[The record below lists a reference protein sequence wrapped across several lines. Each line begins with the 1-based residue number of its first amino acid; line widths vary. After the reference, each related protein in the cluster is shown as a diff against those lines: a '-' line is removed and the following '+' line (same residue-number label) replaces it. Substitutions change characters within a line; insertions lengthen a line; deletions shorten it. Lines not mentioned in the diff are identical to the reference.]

1 MKHSADKALLSKPQ
15 SLSCPIETKLLA
27 VSKTALLYT
36 DLQFYDNKFTQ
47 GLTPWA
53 EHTCPLGPVGQVLML
68 RDWMGRHLRSR
79 HIIDGP
85 QGVPSST

>member
-1 MKHSADKALLSKPQ
+1 MKHSADESLLSKPQ
-15 SLSCPIETKLLA
+15 SLSCPIETKL
-27 VSKTALLYT
+27 SETALLYR
-36 DLQFYDNKFTQ
+36 DIQFYSNKFTQ

-68 RDWMGRHLRSR
+68 SDWMGRHLRSR